1 MNCNFKDKIVLITGA
16 SSGIG
21 AATALLFADHGS
33 SLAITG
39 RNRINLEKVAKE
51 CKSKG
56 AKDVLTIIAD
66 FVNLEDVKKVADEV
80 IKTFGK
86 LDILVNNAGV
96 ITNGNLKELTMEDFD
111 WQFQVNVKSMVYL
124 TQLLMPEL
132 VKRKGNIVNVSSIC
146 SVCQYPGVLI
156 YNMTKSAVDQFTKTI
171 ALEYAPRGVRVN
183 AVNPS
188 NIWTEINRNKSG
200 WDSETVKKFYED
212 RAKVHPIG
220 RNGTTEEV
228 ANAILFFASESSA
241 WTTGQC
247 LLLDGGRRL
256 AVN

>member
-1 MNCNFKDKIVLITGA
+1 MNCNFKGKIVLITGA

-33 SLAITG
+33 SLALTG
-39 RNRINLEKVAKE
+39 RNQTNLEKVAKE

-66 FVNLEDVKKVADEV
+66 FVNLEDVKKVADET

-96 ITNGNLKELTMEDFD
+96 VTDGNLEELTMENFD

-132 VKRKGNIVNVSSIC
+132 VKTKGNIVNVSSIC
-146 SVCQYPGVLI
+146 SVCQYPGILI

-188 NIWTEINRNKSG
+188 SVQTELYRYKSD
-200 WDSETVKKFYED
+200 WNSETKEKVYED
-212 RAKVHPIG
+212 KEKLHPIG
-220 RNGTTEEV
+220 RNGTAEEV

-247 LLLDGGRRL
+247 LLLDGGRCL
-256 AVN
+256 AVK

>member
-33 SLAITG
+33 LLAITG
-39 RNRINLEKVAKE
+39 RNQTNLEKVAKE

-96 ITNGNLKELTMEDFD
+96 ITNGNLEELTMEDFD

-132 VKRKGNIVNVSSIC
+132 VKTKGNIVNVSSIC